1 MIGTR
6 CSRPEE
12 DVAGEIA
19 EDMRTVIG
27 VCARAAEAE
36 LRVHPEGTDKLQLL
50 PCLVEQL
57 QATTGVAAS
66 SASSL
71 RDLTML
77 ACRSCSSDLTRELEQ
92 EKREYVAA
100 ERQDR
105 EELQAIEAHIR
116 DVRKNMVVERR
127 SLQDF
132 QAKAMACAYQYRD
145 LHKRRLHPLLKG
157 AATKGD
163 TFIDDPKAVSL
174 VSTRAASAQRQ
185 LQAGETKGQRP
196 LSERTDCVPV
206 TVDED
211 LAQILAKLMPALY
224 TLATEVEPVR
234 AGIDVVSEIAHDP
247 RLPSNG

>member
-1 MIGTR
+1 M
-6 CSRPEE
+6 
-12 DVAGEIA
+12 
-19 EDMRTVIG
+19 
-27 VCARAAEAE
+27 VC
-36 LRVHPEGTDKLQLL
+36 
-50 PCLVEQL
+50 
-57 QATTGVAAS
+57 
-66 SASSL
+66 
-71 RDLTML
+71 L
-77 ACRSCSSDLTRELEQ
+77 A
-92 EKREYVAA
+92 
-100 ERQDR
+100 
-105 EELQAIEAHIR
+105 QAIEAHIR

-163 TFIDDPKAVSL
+163 TFIDDTKAVSL
-174 VSTRAASAQRQ
+174 VSARAASAQRQ

-196 LSERTDCVPV
+196 LFERTDCVPV

-224 TLATEVEPVR
+224 TLATEVERVR